1 MRHAVAPAPGA
12 LHRGRRAP
20 FRPVRAFIHRA
31 RDRSNAVRAPLP
43 SDRREL
49 IYESEV
55 KMRRVV
61 VSQGSRDILYGETPY
76 GWRLSRDRSKLV
88 IDGDEQR
95 VLAVV
100 RHMYFVERI
109 PMRSVV

>member
-1 MRHAVAPAPGA
+1 
-12 LHRGRRAP
+12 
-20 FRPVRAFIHRA
+20 
-31 RDRSNAVRAPLP
+31 
-43 SDRREL
+43 
-49 IYESEV
+49 
-55 KMRRVV
+55 MRRVV

-109 PMRSVV
+109 PMRSVVERLRDMGVVNRRGRPFGLSSVFEMIHRRPSRPPEASAAAKKRARSRA